1 MKRFKSVFL
10 LNTDD
15 FLLYLSLLLF
25 PFLAVHLI
33 MLAVM
38 VIAKP
43 ENTVLICGMILAIIT
58 AVIGFTSS
66 YAHNSLS
73 FSQYVAFGLT
83 RKRALCLSTSISIA
97 QSLCSAGIAIA
108 LATLEQRFT
117 LSLCRCFRGQMVSV
131 EINIPV
137 EWWVFVLAA
146 LGGVVLGLISSG
158 VIHRFGRTGAWV
170 LYGVFMAMCFFP
182 QYLPWE
188 KYTITDWL
196 FPLLLLCILSALVWS
211 IHTLLH
217 ATIK

>member
-15 FLLYLSLLLF
+15 FLLYLSLLFF

-43 ENTVLICGMILAIIT
+43 ENTVLICGIILAIIT

-97 QSLCSAGIAIA
+97 QALCSAGIAIA

-117 LSLCRCFRGQMVSV
+117 LSLCRCFRGQTVSV

-158 VIHRFGRTGAWV
+158 VIQRFGRAGAWG
-170 LYGVFMAMCFFP
+170 LYGVFMAVCFSP
-182 QYLPWE
+182 YYLPWE

-196 FPLLLLCILSALVWS
+196 FPLLLLGTIAALIWA

>member
-10 LNTDD
+10 LNLDD
-15 FLLYLSLLLF
+15 FLLYLLLLLL
-25 PFLAVHLI
+25 PFIGLHLI

-38 VIAKP
+38 AIAKP
-43 ENTVLICGMILAIIT
+43 ETTVLICGMILAIIT
-58 AVIGFTSS
+58 AVIGFTAS

-73 FSQYVAFGLT
+73 FSQYVTFGQT
-83 RKRALCLSTSISIA
+83 RKRAFGLSISLSIVQA
-97 QSLCSAGIAIA
+97 LCSAGLAIA
-108 LATLEQRFT
+108 LSALEQRFT
-117 LSLCRCFRGQMVSV
+117 LSLCRYFSGQAVSV

-146 LGGVVLGLISSG
+146 LGGVILGVISSA
-158 VIHRFGRTGAWV
+158 VISRFGRTGAWG
-170 LYGVFMAMCFFP
+170 LYAVFMAVCLSP

-196 FPLLLLCILSALVWS
+196 FPLLLICIIAALVWS
-211 IHTLLH
+211 IYTLLH